1 MADKIRRSLFWKVAL
16 YYGVLIAL
24 ILVLV
29 GIVQPEW
36 LKYLPVGGL
45 EGLPNSTAL
54 TGEEFMLGQV
64 MTLTQPPVFFENAF
78 NLFSAMIGSLI
89 VAIPLRWVYLAKG
102 LGKPSDPEI
111 ASGLLVLPLVVTAII
126 FCIKYS
132 LPLAFALV
140 GILAGL
146 RVKTELNNKSDSYFT
161 FASIGVG
168 LAIGAGYFAIAL
180 VLAAFFSLTMLIVTP
195 VSTDYRV
202 EI

>member
-1 MADKIRRSLFWKVAL
+1 MADKVRQSLLWKVAL

-24 ILVLV
+24 LLVLV
-29 GIVQPEW
+29 GLVQPEW
-36 LKYLPVGGL
+36 LKYLPLGGL
-45 EGLPNSTAL
+45 EGLSNSTAL
-54 TGEEFMLGQV
+54 TAEDFMLGQV
-64 MTLTQPPVFFENAF
+64 MTSAQPQVFLENAV
-78 NLFSAMIGSLI
+78 NLFSAMIGSLV

-111 ASGLLVLPLVVTAII
+111 ASGLLALPLVVTAIV

-146 RVKTELNNKSDSYFT
+146 RVKTELNSKSDSYFT

-168 LAIGAGYFAIAL
+168 MAIGAGYLAIAL

-195 VSTDYRV
+195 GSADYRV